1 MTYNKLGFAFV
12 KLRTMSF
19 ATIDNAYKKTGD
31 VNLLSGLNFGLDV
44 DQFTVTC
51 SAKFS
56 FQNSK
61 NQPFLILE
69 VQGLFEIE
77 KNDFNTKVKNKD
89 GSFLIS
95 KGLATH
101 FAVLTIGAA
110 RGVLHCKTEDTP
122 YNQYILPTIDVKQMV
137 SEDLIFVIS

>member
-12 KLRTMSF
+12 KLRTLSF
-19 ATIDNAYKKTGD
+19 ATIDTAYKKTGN
-31 VNLLSGLNFGLDV
+31 VNLSSGLNFGLDM
-44 DQFTVTC
+44 DKYMITC

-77 KNDFNTKVKNKD
+77 KNDFKTKVQKED
-89 GSFLIS
+89 GSYLIS

-110 RGVLHCKTEDTP
+110 RGVLHCKTEGTP
-122 YNQYILPTIDVKQMV
+122 YNQYLLPTIDVKQMV
-137 SEDLIFVIS
+137 SDDLIFVFS